1 MAEGVIIKTNLPD
14 FKKQLDALAYK
25 FQRNYMLSATNAA
38 AQQFKKAVVAN
49 APILKKPDTRKKNPR
64 LAGTLRRAI
73 YVWRRRDPVA
83 GTVMYSVSWRKG
95 KAQRNAK
102 GGSRDAF
109 YGRFLELG
117 WTPRGPGRRFEGG
130 VRRRRLARERAIA
143 AGARTV
149 KLPFLVPGFQAAQSR
164 ALEAFNQKMEARL
177 KEIK

>member
-1 MAEGVIIKTNLPD
+1 MAQVITIRTDLPD
-14 FKKQLDALAYK
+14 FKKRLDTLAYR
-25 FQRNYMLSATNAA
+25 FQRNYTLSAANAA
-38 AQQFKKAVVAN
+38 AQMFKKAVVAN

-95 KAQRNAK
+95 KAQQNAK

-149 KLPFLVPGFQAAQSR
+149 KLPFLVPGFQAAQNQ
-164 ALEAFNQKMEARL
+164 ALDAFERKMEQRL
-177 KEIK
+177 RDTK